1 MLAENLKKA
10 REKKGFSQ
18 EELAKS
24 AGTTQ
29 QAYSLFEL
37 GLKVPSVPTLVL
49 LAKKLETSVDELV
62 K

>member
-1 MLAENLKKA
+1 MLSENLKKA
-10 REKKGFSQ
+10 RERKGFSQ
-18 EELAKS
+18 DEVAKS

-37 GLKVPSVPTLVL
+37 GLKIPSVPTLVL
-49 LAKKLETSVDELV
+49 ISKKLETSVDDLV